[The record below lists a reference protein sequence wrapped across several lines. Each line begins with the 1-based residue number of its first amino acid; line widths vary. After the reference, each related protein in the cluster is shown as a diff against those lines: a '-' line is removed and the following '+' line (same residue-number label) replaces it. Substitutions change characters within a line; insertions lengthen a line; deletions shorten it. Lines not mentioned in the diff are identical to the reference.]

1 MSHLF
6 GVIQSLH
13 GFVKKSGRKIRAQ
26 LIFLGLY
33 SYIAT
38 NKKRMATQNTV
49 KVSESIDFDVIKNL
63 TSEEAKAVD
72 QLIVNELS
80 SDVLLINQMSHYI
93 IGSGGKRL
101 RPMLLLLAAK
111 ALGKFN
117 DNHLVLAAVIEFI
130 HTATLLHDDVVD
142 ESDLRRGK
150 DSANAVWGNAASV
163 LVGDYLYSSA
173 FEMMVR
179 TNNMRVMEILS
190 TTTTAIA
197 EGEVLQLLNCNNPDT
212 TEEKY
217 LQVIARK
224 TAILFSAATRLSA
237 VLSDAD
243 KETEETL
250 AVYGQQL
257 GVAFQLIDDALDY
270 KSTAEDLGKN
280 LGDDLAEGKPTLPLI
295 YAIAHGTESEAS
307 IIINAIKQ
315 GSRDAFN
322 EVYEIVLSTKA
333 IEYTEKCA
341 DEAAHKAIDALSC
354 LEDSEYKNALIEL
367 ARFSVQRDH

>member
-1 MSHLF
+1 
-6 GVIQSLH
+6 
-13 GFVKKSGRKIRAQ
+13 
-26 LIFLGLY
+26 
-33 SYIAT
+33 
-38 NKKRMATQNTV
+38 MAAKNTV
-49 KVSESIDFDVIKNL
+49 KASESIDFDAIKNL
-63 TSEEAKAVD
+63 TTEESRAVD
-72 QLIVNELS
+72 KLIVNELS

-111 ALGKFN
+111 ALGKVN

-190 TTTTAIA
+190 KTTTAIA

-217 LQVIARK
+217 LEVIARK

-237 VLSDAD
+237 VLADSD
-243 KETEETL
+243 KETEEAL
-250 AVYGQQL
+250 AIYGQQL

-270 KSTAEDLGKN
+270 KATTEDLGKN

-295 YAIAHGTESEAS
+295 YAIENGTEDQAKV
-307 IIINAIKQ
+307 IINAIKN

-322 EVYEIVLSTKA
+322 EVYDIVISTNA
-333 IEYTEKCA
+333 ITYTEKCA
-341 DEAAHKAIDALSC
+341 DHAAQKAIDALSC
-354 LEDSEYKNALIEL
+354 LEDTEYKEALILL
-367 ARFSVQRDH
+367 AKFSVQRDY